1 VSVTTDRARR
11 RSLATPGHGRLQ
23 AIILLTALLLSG
35 CVEEPLPQRPITR
48 EDCLRTVNL
57 EKLPEALA
65 RCDKVVAAFPKDPGP
80 LNERFL
86 LHTLAGDTAAA
97 CRDIAKATALAA
109 RIPRDKL
116 DPILREDLEVR
127 RKSCREDVEAGGTG
141 KAPAAS
147 ATAGSGPR
155 KTPAPAPAQN

>member
-1 VSVTTDRARR
+1 MV
-11 RSLATPGHGRLQ
+11 
-23 AIILLTALLLSG
+23 LLTALLLNG
-35 CVEEPLPQRPITR
+35 CAEEPLPQRPITR
-48 EDCLRTVNL
+48 EDCLREVTL
-57 EKLPEALA
+57 EDLA

-86 LHTLAGDTAAA
+86 LHTLAGATAAA

-127 RKSCREDVEAGGTG
+127 QKSCREDEDAEGPGNT
-141 KAPAAS
+141 PAA
-147 ATAGSGPR
+147 TAVPGAKPR
-155 KTPAPAPAQN
+155 KPPENATE